1 MNCRDRL
8 WIGILILLL
17 LTGVSAAEEKVE
29 KNETTS
35 NASPLIFSFTAA
47 TPVHTGEIN
56 VTLKTTDQY
65 TKNESIE
72 AYYNN
77 ISQET
82 DTSLP
87 HVTFLGIP
95 MECHFCP

>member
-1 MNCRDRL
+1 MNHRDCL

-17 LTGVSAAEEKVE
+17 LTGASTTGEKVG
-29 KNETTS
+29 KNGTPS

-47 TPVHTGEIN
+47 TPVHTGEPNI
-56 VTLKTTDQY
+56 TLQTTDLY
-65 TKNESIE
+65 TKNESTE

-77 ISQET
+77 ISQEV

-95 MECHFCP
+95 MECHFCH